1 MTQLA
6 RIISFKV
13 KNELQK
19 KIRVKSKE
27 CEKERVQPKCLTC
40 STNAK
45 DRKHVG
51 DVKEEKERKTTENI
65 LSLLKSDALSL

>member
-27 CEKERVQPKCLTC
+27 IPNWNVKRKESSQNV
-40 STNAK
+40 
-45 DRKHVG
+45 
-51 DVKEEKERKTTENI
+51 
-65 LSLLKSDALSL
+65 